1 MAAAYLVEKVVAAAG
16 GSNCVTHPERNTWP
30 VRAAKPTGL
39 DKAGTAWYVHVLPCL
54 AAWTLIL
61 NTPTLS
67 IHLSVCLSHPNP
79 VLVFLSL
86 LQNILGLSEST
97 IVHFSPPDRPDLG
110 HLNNPSQ
117 ALAVKL
123 LLPKPP
129 LRSPPPSPACEGG
142 CLGYSDLTCH
152 YLISV
157 TNVWQEWG
165 KTLMPHSNLVLL
177 HIQTGR
183 PDPHWLVV
191 CKAGGRARIGK
202 GEGGAG
208 GQLQAHIVQSPD
220 SSLNSKAVLRAW
232 VSCKVRGE
240 PGGEARQ
247 NCHQTLHS
255 QPPPTTN
262 LAVHQSPAM
271 GFQPFLP
278 AWVA

>member
-79 VLVFLSL
+79 VLVFLSP

-129 LRSPPPSPACEGG
+129 LRSPHPPQRVKVGVWGIVILPVTTSSASPT
-142 CLGYSDLTCH
+142 SDK
-152 YLISV
+152 SG
-157 TNVWQEWG
+157 ER
-165 KTLMPHSNLVLL
+165 LL
-177 HIQTGR
+177 CHIQTLSYSTFKLEGLI
-183 PDPHWLVV
+183 HIGWL
-191 CKAGGRARIGK
+191 CAWLGGGQ
-202 GEGGAG
+202 GLEGGGG
-208 GQLQAHIVQSPD
+208 GQA
-220 SSLNSKAVLRAW
+220 
-232 VSCKVRGE
+232 G
-240 PGGEARQ
+240 
-247 NCHQTLHS
+247 NCRHT
-255 QPPPTTN
+255 
-262 LAVHQSPAM
+262 
-271 GFQPFLP
+271 
-278 AWVA
+278 

>member
-1 MAAAYLVEKVVAAAG
+1 M
-16 GSNCVTHPERNTWP
+16 
-30 VRAAKPTGL
+30 
-39 DKAGTAWYVHVLPCL
+39 
-54 AAWTLIL
+54 
-61 NTPTLS
+61 
-67 IHLSVCLSHPNP
+67 
-79 VLVFLSL
+79 
-86 LQNILGLSEST
+86 GLSEST

-129 LRSPPPSPACEGG
+129 LRSPHPPQRVKVGVWGIVILPVTTSSASPT
-142 CLGYSDLTCH
+142 SDK
-152 YLISV
+152 SG
-157 TNVWQEWG
+157 ER
-165 KTLMPHSNLVLL
+165 LL
-177 HIQTGR
+177 CHIQTLSYSTFKLEGLI
-183 PDPHWLVV
+183 HIGWL
-191 CKAGGRARIGK
+191 CARLGGGQ
-202 GEGGAG
+202 GLEGGGGAG

-262 LAVHQSPAM
+262 LAVQQSPAM

-278 AWVA
+278 ARVA